1 MCGARLEPNALR
13 KWFRVGVCWR
23 HCGANPGSGAGPRC
37 EACRGPNAARSVTSH
52 APHRLLARSS
62 APPRPPPHG
71 FAPQRRQHTH
81 TGEVEP
87 AGGSGRFAPQTLRSR
102 PLRSHEKCAERVV
115 AAVCRR
121 QLSDGTTPLPRFACL
136 RPSLYP
142 DRRASEEYRV
152 EAHFSGLRRRVC
164 GVKWPDP
171 PAFAISQRHWAL
183 FSFAIAALKDRA
195 TQDPLLCAMM
205 STTVRERFSK
215 EVEPAMPIVYDS

>member
-81 TGEVEP
+81 TGSRTCRRVGPFRAANPPEQAVTLARKMRGASSRGGLP
-87 AGGSGRFAPQTLRSR
+87 AAAVRRNHP
-102 PLRSHEKCAERVV
+102 V
-115 AAVCRR
+115 AALR
-121 QLSDGTTPLPRFACL
+121 LPEAVTLPGPPRIGRVPSRSAFF
-136 RPSLYP
+136 RP
-142 DRRASEEYRV
+142 AQ
-152 EAHFSGLRRRVC
+152 AGLRREMARPACVC
-164 GVKWPDP
+164 NIPK
-171 PAFAISQRHWAL
+171 AL
-183 FSFAIAALKDRA
+183 GFI
-195 TQDPLLCAMM
+195 
-205 STTVRERFSK
+205 
-215 EVEPAMPIVYDS
+215 